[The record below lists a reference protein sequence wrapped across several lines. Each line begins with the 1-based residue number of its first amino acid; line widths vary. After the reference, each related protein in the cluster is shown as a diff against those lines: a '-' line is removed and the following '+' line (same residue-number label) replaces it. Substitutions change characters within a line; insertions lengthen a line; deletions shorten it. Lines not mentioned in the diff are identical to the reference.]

1 MLHVSRPALASVI
14 AIILAVTESS
24 ILHPQFIQLRRYW
37 GIAMFRILVRLGLLR
52 QTASLRIASMALAR
66 VVREIGHRQAVAQ
79 SWSQAC

>member
-79 SWSQAC
+79 SWSQVC